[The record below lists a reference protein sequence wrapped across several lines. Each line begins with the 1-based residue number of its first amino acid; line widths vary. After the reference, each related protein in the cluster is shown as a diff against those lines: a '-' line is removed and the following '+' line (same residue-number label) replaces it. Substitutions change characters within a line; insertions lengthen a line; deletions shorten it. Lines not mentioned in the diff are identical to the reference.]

1 MGIKKSLL
9 IFILSLLLVACSKNS
24 IELDGAEKEESTNHQ
39 EELDVSIE
47 DVEIKEPK
55 NEQKKEDEIMESN
68 LEDVD
73 QKVYYGKWI
82 ITADVSP
89 NGMITTFGNDDVEEV
104 LDIEFEIYD
113 KTIIYDGERTSD
125 LIFVENYFT
134 EKELWNATLAT
145 FLDLGLDPPD
155 SKVESIFVYET
166 EDAYNTWNSI
176 VSEFY
181 VKDSDTLL
189 LYYMGNVFEA
199 KRIE

>member
-73 QKVYYGKWI
+73 PKVYYGKWI

-104 LDIEFEIYD
+104 LDTEFEIYD

-134 EKELWNATLAT
+134 GKELWNATLAT

>member
-73 QKVYYGKWI
+73 PKVYYGKWI

-134 EKELWNATLAT
+134 GKELWNATLAT